1 MSCQTLDANTTPTSP
16 SPTSHKPPLIRVH
29 VPRGP
34 CKQTRRR
41 VKDIV
46 QHVPLRISPQIAR
59 RLNAREKKRKEPI
72 GCRRAARNPG
82 RLVISISI
90 CNAIF
95 FYGCKRAQKGYSA
108 RLPLP
113 RSPHPPPPPRM
124 QTNSPFPF
132 HEAFVALQRN
142 FGPQTSRNGT
152 SQQK

>member
-1 MSCQTLDANTTPTSP
+1 MSCQTLDANITPTSP
-16 SPTSHKPPLIRVH
+16 SPTSHKPPLIRMH

-95 FYGCKRAQKGYSA
+95 FLWLRACTKRLFSTAAASL
-108 RLPLP
+108 LPT
-113 RSPHPPPPPRM
+113 PPTPPRM